1 MLKEY
6 VDANGDD
13 GYDDSYDNEGITLV
27 VIIVLIGG
35 IVLTATKT
43 SNIIKSLFM
52 IITALLLTKLR
63 EMR

>member
-6 VDANGDD
+6 VDDCGSD
-13 GYDDSYDNEGITLV
+13 GYDNNYDNESIILM
-27 VIIVLIGG
+27 VIIMLIGG
-35 IVLTATKT
+35 IVLAATKT

>member
-13 GYDDSYDNEGITLV
+13 SYDDSYDNEGIILV

-35 IVLTATKT
+35 IVLAATKT